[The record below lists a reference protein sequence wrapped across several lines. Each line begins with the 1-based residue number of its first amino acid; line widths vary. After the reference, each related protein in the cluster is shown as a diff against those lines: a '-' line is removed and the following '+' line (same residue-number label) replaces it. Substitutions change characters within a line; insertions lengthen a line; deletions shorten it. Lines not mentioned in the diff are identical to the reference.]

1 MRPIILFL
9 ALFISTQ
16 TVNAQFYEHFRTLLV
31 GKKYKAAKDTL
42 DKLMLQPI
50 NKKNKDLL
58 YMSALADNFY
68 SHEVSDLKLAE
79 NLKNNAF
86 NSFKT
91 CLTIDPAYKQMA
103 LDDNKYLFDVY
114 SGLFQLG
121 GKWFKQQAYEKAY
134 AVYVK
139 AYDVQQFIYFK
150 GLSYKNYKFKSM
162 DTVLIQ
168 NLALSARLGLMQKE
182 AIANYQRLADAK
194 IGGKGFLEV
203 YQYLCDTYRKQKNET
218 AFTKVLATAR
228 KLYPE
233 NDFWDEAALD
243 YITPTA
249 TRKELFAKYQEL
261 IADNPNAFSVCYNY
275 CSELYNTIYTANIP
289 TEEKNDYKAR
299 LDKYLSQAI
308 ALQKNST
315 KADLLQA
322 RHLYNS
328 AFDLQGIAK
337 RLVGENP
344 AIATQRD
351 KLKEEAFLKVRACI
365 GSAERVYNF
374 YVLKS
379 EIKEEDKINFKQ
391 ATDLLY
397 RCYTQLD
404 NKEKTEF
411 YKSKL
416 ALFDKGQ

>member
-1 MRPIILFL
+1 MRSILFCIVFSF
-9 ALFISTQ
+9 AIQ
-16 TVNAQFYEHFRTLLV
+16 TGHAQFYEHFRTLLV

-68 SHEVSDLKLAE
+68 SREVKDLKQSE
-79 NLKNNAF
+79 NLKTAAF
-86 NSFKT
+86 HSFKA
-91 CLTIDPAYKQMA
+91 CLEIDPTYKQMA

-121 GKWFKQQAYEKAY
+121 GNWFKQQAYEKAY

-139 AYDVQQFIYFK
+139 AHDVQQFIYFK
-150 GLSYKNYKFKSM
+150 GLSFKNYKFKSM

-182 AIANYQRLADAK
+182 AVANYQRLADAK

-203 YQYLCDTYRKQKNET
+203 YQYLCDIYRKQKNEI
-218 AFTKVLATAR
+218 AFNKVLATAR

-233 NDFWDEAALD
+233 NGFWDDAALD

-261 IADNPNAFSVCYNY
+261 IADNPNSFSVCYNY

-299 LDKYLSQAI
+299 LDKYLAQAI
-308 ALQKNST
+308 ALQKNSAQ
-315 KADLLQA
+315 ADLLQA

-328 AFDLQGIAK
+328 AFDLQSLSK
-337 RLVGENP
+337 KLVGDNP

-351 KLKEEAFLKVRACI
+351 KLKEEAFLKVRTCI
-365 GSAERVYNF
+365 ASSERVYNF
-374 YVLKS
+374 YVLKA
-379 EIKEEDKINFKQ
+379 EIKEEDKVNFKQ

-397 RCYTQLD
+397 RCYAQLD

-416 ALFDKGQ
+416 ALFEKGQ